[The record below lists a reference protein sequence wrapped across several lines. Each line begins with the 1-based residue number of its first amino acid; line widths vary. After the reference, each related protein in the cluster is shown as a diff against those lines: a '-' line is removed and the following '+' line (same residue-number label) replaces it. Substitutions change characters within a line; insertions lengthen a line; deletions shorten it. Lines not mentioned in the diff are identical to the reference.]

1 MLISIIVDVLQFN
14 KNSMK
19 NPKGLLA
26 IASVFSL
33 LMLTSCNDNKVPK
46 VTSFV
51 PSSSSEQV
59 TDDKPQANPGYE
71 EYKGFKWYVPSK
83 DDKKP
88 PKKFELFNDPKIIPE
103 WISLRSSTSN
113 NPKEL
118 LQVQLNLIDLLMAK
132 SEGNAG
138 YVESI
143 DSFLASKASIFSED
157 PGFSGSGNG
166 SGLAN
171 AGFASVNCYANRPI
185 DTIMREVCTT
195 LFKEIGSSMD
205 EFVKLDEDGKTE
217 LFYKMKLGVY
227 LGNMYQSILRKNA
240 SSMMQKLQSEGL
252 GNTSTTVK
260 LVFIDQSNQL
270 GLGGAT
276 KLLRLYNSLL
286 GTPKKELLTKLNNI
300 GFGSNQGVFVT
311 GYGES
316 INLNELPDDLLRLT
330 YARIKWHNGS
340 GTESNFNS
348 TDKWLYRAAKRW
360 TFGAYSRVNVDV
372 KKQLI
377 QEVGSTDGR
386 DLEFRAVKTDGD
398 KLEVTVLKN
407 DQTVLT
413 KTYDYQSTKI
423 YKGVDVAGGDILRRI
438 GTFAISQE
446 QFNKMEPASRKF
458 FKNYY
463 YQSYGLKK

>member
-1 MLISIIVDVLQFN
+1 MLINIIVDVIQFN

-19 NPKGLLA
+19 NPKSLFA
-26 IASVFSL
+26 IASVFAL

-46 VTSFV
+46 VTTFV
-51 PSSSSEQV
+51 PSSGSNQEV
-59 TDDKPQANPGYE
+59 TQKPQENPGYV
-71 EYKGFKWYVPSK
+71 EYKGFKWYIPSK

-88 PKKFELFNDPKIIPE
+88 PKKFELFTDPKIIPE
-103 WISLRSSTSN
+103 WINLKSSTSN

-118 LQVQLNLIDLLMAK
+118 LQVQMNLIDLLMAK

-138 YVESI
+138 YVESL
-143 DSFLASKASIFSED
+143 DTFLASKASIYSED
-157 PGFSGSGNG
+157 PGFSKSGR
-166 SGLAN
+166 GLAN
-171 AGFASVNCYANRPI
+171 AGFASVNCYNNRPI

-195 LFKEIGSSMD
+195 LFKEVGSSMD
-205 EFVKLDEDGKTE
+205 EFLKLDEDGKTE

-240 SSMMQKLQSEGL
+240 ASMMQKLNAEGL

-276 KLLRLYNSLL
+276 KLLRLYKSLL
-286 GTPKKELLTKLNNI
+286 GIPKKDLLTKLSNI
-300 GFGSNQGVFVT
+300 GFGNSQGVFVT
-311 GYGES
+311 GYGEN
-316 INLNELPDDLLRLT
+316 INLSELPDDLLRLT

-340 GTESNFNS
+340 GTETNFDS

-360 TFGAYSRVNVDV
+360 TFGAFGRANPEV

-377 QEVGSTDGR
+377 QEVGATDGR

-413 KTYDYQSTKI
+413 KTYDYQSTTI

-438 GTFAISQE
+438 GTFAISQQ

-458 FKNYY
+458 FTNYY
-463 YQSYGLKK
+463 YQSYGLK